1 MISASSQTLDV
12 KHHTQKIAD
21 FTHISYTIS
30 TTYKTPYFYMVNVR
44 EKNSNAHVGIGVF
57 LLLIKSVR
65 LFFLLI

>member
-44 EKNSNAHVGIGVF
+44 EKKTPTPHERWSF
-57 LLLIKSVR
+57 LMFYLG
-65 LFFLLI
+65 